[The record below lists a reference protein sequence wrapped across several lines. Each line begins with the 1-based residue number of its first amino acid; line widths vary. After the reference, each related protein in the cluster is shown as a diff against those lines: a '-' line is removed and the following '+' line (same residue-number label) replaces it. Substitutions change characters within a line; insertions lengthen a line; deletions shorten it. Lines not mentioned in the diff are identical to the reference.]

1 MNGCTHIRILDM
13 HVWTHRGH
21 EDVSCIYTAPALTR
35 RHDEIFDGIA
45 LDEVA
50 QIFIRTLDD
59 ISVQRST
66 LSTPV
71 MVVVCS
77 VLVRTVYTA
86 PGNASPMVEP
96 LSTVPLCIHSGVIP
110 VSLCLQMRM
119 SWSEQSPPWS
129 SRETLKVAVRCRA
142 KKSICERCTSV
153 NVAKY
158 VCIYSTVYIGIAK
171 TACAILL
178 EH

>member
-1 MNGCTHIRILDM
+1 MKYL
-13 HVWTHRGH
+13 
-21 EDVSCIYTAPALTR
+21 TALLLMR
-35 RHDEIFDGIA
+35 
-45 LDEVA
+45 L
-50 QIFIRTLDD
+50 L
-59 ISVQRST
+59 RSSYAHWMTYPSNART

-96 LSTVPLCIHSGVIP
+96 LSSVPLCIHIGVIP
-110 VSLCLQMRM
+110 VSLCLHMRM
-119 SWSEQSPPWS
+119 SWSEQFPPWS

-142 KKSICERCTSV
+142 KQSICERCTSV

-158 VCIYSTVYIGIAK
+158 VCIYSTVCIGIAK